1 MAYEP
6 AFPDELKP
14 IALALLPALAVGEQW
29 PSSQGFVVN
38 VQSQILSAPYRVY
51 YSLPLLRSLILSSS
65 GKTRTLALCLGTR
78 HWDGYVREEC
88 IRELIEIDCPWVAPF
103 VVQLLGEYVIQIV
116 NIIVAAL
123 PRVNRETY
131 GTFVRANPQFLDTTK
146 RRATSYWDCYYRHS
160 YIHLR
165 EYPGLL
171 AIEQVE
177 GMV

>member
-1 MAYEP
+1 MVYEP
-6 AFPDELKP
+6 AFPNELKP
-14 IALALLPALAVGEQW
+14 IASALLPALAVGEQW
-29 PSSQGFVVN
+29 SASQGFIVN
-38 VQSQILSAPYRVY
+38 VQSQILSVPSRVY
-51 YSLPLLRSLILSSS
+51 YLSPLLRSLIRSSS

-88 IRELIEIDCPWVAPF
+88 VRELIDIDCPWVAPF

-116 NIIVAAL
+116 NLIVAAL

-131 GTFVRANPQFLDTTK
+131 GAFVRANPLFLATTK
-146 RRATSYWDCYYRHS
+146 RRATSYWDCYYRHP
-160 YIHLR
+160 YTQLR

-177 GMV
+177 GMA